1 MLNQYILVGRVV
13 KINDNSITIE
23 NDTDKIIVKLSSN
36 ILEKVKNY
44 CSIGGVIGIKGK
56 ITTTNDQIELIC
68 EKCTFLSTTA
78 PTE

>member
-1 MLNQYILVGRVV
+1 MSNQYMLLGRLV

-23 NDTDKIIVKLSSN
+23 NNTDKIMIKVSSS
-36 ILEKVKNY
+36 ILEKIQNY
-44 CSIGGVIGIKGK
+44 CNIGGVIAIKGK